1 MDFSGLSSLSGGST
15 VSVRGLLFNTMG
27 TPTLV
32 TRAMRE
38 HQGEGD

>member
-1 MDFSGLSSLSGGST
+1 LGSLSVGST
-15 VSVRGLLFNTMG
+15 VSVRGLLFNTTG
-27 TPTLV
+27 APTLL